1 MKLSFRAHEYL
12 KIPEV
17 EMATYKVEICG
28 VNTAALPLLNS
39 KEKEELLKKIKEG
52 DLLARDKFIHGNLR
66 LVLSIAHRFSQSG
79 EDVDDLFQ
87 IGCIGMIKA
96 IDNFDISQN
105 VQFSTYAVPMITGE
119 IKRYLRDSTNPIR
132 VSRSIKDTAYKALR
146 ARENLMKLSQKEP
159 TITEIA
165 EETGIVREDIVMAL
179 EAIQTP
185 ISIYEPMYTDGNES
199 LCLCD
204 QIRDKKDEENI
215 LVTNMSLR
223 DALDKLASRER
234 EIINMRYFDGKT
246 QMETAAELG
255 ISQAQVSRLEKCA
268 LRAMRTTLE

>member
-1 MKLSFRAHEYL
+1 
-12 KIPEV
+12 
-17 EMATYKVEICG
+17 MASYKVEICG
-28 VNTAALPLLNS
+28 VNTATLPLLNS
-39 KEKEELLKKIKEG
+39 KEKDELLKRIKNG
-52 DLLARDKFIHGNLR
+52 DEAARQDFIHGNLR

-87 IGCIGMIKA
+87 IGCIGLIKA

-105 VQFSTYAVPMITGE
+105 TQFSTYAVPMISGE

-146 ARENLMKLSQKEP
+146 ARENLMYASQKEP

-165 EETGIVREDIVMAL
+165 AEIGIDREDIVLAL

-185 ISIYEPMYTDGNES
+185 VSIYEPMYTDGS
-199 LCLCD
+199 DTLCLCD
-204 QIRDKKDEENI
+204 QIKDKKDEEAI
-215 LVTNMSLR
+215 LINNMALH
-223 DALDKLASRER
+223 DALEKLSDRER
-234 EIINMRYFDGKT
+234 QIIDMRYFKGKT
-246 QMETAAELG
+246 QMETAEEIG

-268 LRAMRTTLE
+268 LKSMRNTLG